1 MNKLPNIYKNKNIV
15 INTNNKTYCKFKN
28 TNNSEKDNNIR
39 DTINSIFK
47 GLGHSYNI
55 PVIIKTK
62 SKEYDTFLVS
72 RTRDNIITI
81 ENELIPIDS
90 IIKLIIKN

>member
-1 MNKLPNIYKNKNIV
+1 MKKLPNIYKNNNIV
-15 INTNNKTYCKFKN
+15 LNTNNKKYCSFKN
-28 TNNSEKDNNIR
+28 TNNLEKDNNIK
-39 DTINSIFK
+39 DTINNLFK

-55 PVIIKTK
+55 PVVITTT
-62 SKEYDTFLVS
+62 SKEYDTFLIS
-72 RTRDNIITI
+72 RTRDNVITI